1 LGALGKAQGQ
11 IDARSA
17 ITGNEIVTN
26 VQSVNGLTVSS
37 GVIDAVG
44 YLTLSQ
50 SYTIQTLGTTSNAQ
64 WNTIAGTTNVA
75 AGSFVPGRTYVIVS
89 PGTTD
94 FTLIGA
100 ANNTIGTSFIA
111 LGAGT
116 GSGTAL
122 QTYLVGSTFTCA
134 NIGTSMG
141 TGTAFRITNTTAQ
154 LVTSGAFVITAT
166 YIIQSIGT
174 TDFTLIGAAS
184 NTIGLSFVATG
195 VGAGT
200 GKAYRVNSL
209 GLSGSVVL
217 PVAPTIVSP
226 TISGAVMNTMASSV
240 LTSKTAQAA
249 SGATVSFTGIP
260 SWAKRITVLLSGVVT
275 VSSGLP
281 AIRAGAGSYEATGYS
296 STNNAIGTS
305 SVTSSLSATTSWDLQ
320 NSGGSANVYSGQL
333 VITRLEGYLYTIAG
347 QIMYSTSGAT
357 ALTTGYKTFSGNISQ
372 LQLRMSTGT
381 DTFNGGT
388 MNIMWE

>member
-1 LGALGKAQGQ
+1 
-11 IDARSA
+11 
-17 ITGNEIVTN
+17 
-26 VQSVNGLTVSS
+26 
-37 GVIDAVG
+37 
-44 YLTLSQ
+44 
-50 SYTIQTLGTTSNAQ
+50 
-64 WNTIAGTTNVA
+64 
-75 AGSFVPGRTYVIVS
+75 
-89 PGTTD
+89 
-94 FTLIGA
+94 
-100 ANNTIGTSFIA
+100 
-111 LGAGT
+111 
-116 GSGTAL
+116 
-122 QTYLVGSTFTCA
+122 
-134 NIGTSMG
+134 
-141 TGTAFRITNTTAQ
+141 
-154 LVTSGAFVITAT
+154 
-166 YIIQSIGT
+166 
-174 TDFTLIGAAS
+174 
-184 NTIGLSFVATG
+184 
-195 VGAGT
+195 
-200 GKAYRVNSL
+200 
-209 GLSGSVVL
+209 
-217 PVAPTIVSP
+217 
-226 TISGAVMNTMASSV
+226 MASSV